1 MTSEPFWLEP
11 RTVTLKD
18 GTVVILRTEETGDL
32 ELTWDMFSTLSEGTL
47 EFLPIPFNR
56 ERVERWFK
64 DIDFDKHLPI
74 LGFVEENGETRVI
87 ASATL
92 GFQSMELYRHRAEF
106 GITVHDDYQGRGLG
120 TILTRYMIDIARQRG
135 IKKIDLM
142 VVAHNERAINVY
154 KGQGFEVE
162 GHFRMNH
169 FNHVLNEYCDEYKMG
184 LVLD

>member
-18 GTVVILRTEETGDL
+18 GTVVTLKPEEEGDL
-32 ELTWDMFSTLSEGTL
+32 EPTWDMFSTLSEGTL
-47 EFLPIPFNR
+47 EFLPIPFSR
-56 ERVERWFK
+56 ERVEGWFN
-64 DIDFDKHLPI
+64 DINFDKNLPI

-92 GFQSMELYRHRAEF
+92 VFKSLELYRHRAEF

-120 TILTRYMIDIARQRG
+120 AILTRYMIDIARERG

-169 FNHVLNEYCDEYKMG
+169 FNQVLNAYCDEYKMA
-184 LVLD
+184 LLLD